1 MEIVSLG
8 LFDLH
13 LIKTN
18 YNHLAAVHE
27 REIEREDSRYLQV
40 CPMRREYHSSV
51 LRNTV
56 L

>member
-27 REIEREDSRYLQV
+27 TGMKRREDTYKFVR
-40 CPMRREYHSSV
+40 CGENIIV
-51 LRNTV
+51 LF
-56 L
+56 